1 MAKPHNDHA
10 QKHLEKRNIPDS
22 KVTQKVADALDAFS
36 EDELDVKVDDLGAA
50 LMDDEMLTDK
60 QKISAVH

>member
-1 MAKPHNDHA
+1 MPKEPKEHVK
-10 QKHLEKRNIPDS
+10 KHLEKRGIPDS
-22 KVTQKVADALDAFS
+22 ELT
-36 EDELDVKVDDLGAA
+36 EDELDVKVDNLGAA

>member
-1 MAKPHNDHA
+1 MPKEPKEHVK
-10 QKHLEKRNIPDS
+10 KHLEKRGIPES
-22 KVTQKVADALDAFS
+22 KLTDDAIVAFNQFSKEELDA
-36 EDELDVKVDDLGAA
+36 KVDVLGAA